1 VSFQS
6 PLLLLALVV
15 VPLLAALYLLN
26 QRRRRAY
33 TIRFTNLALLGSVMG
48 KEPGFRRHLPAVL
61 FGLGTVGLLLAMAR
75 PTAAISIPKDRASVM
90 LAVDVSG
97 SMAASDVQPTRIEA
111 ARQAAKT
118 LIEKLPGQAQVGL
131 VSFNGQANLITP
143 LTGDHQS
150 VEGALEGLRPGGG
163 TAIGDGLQL
172 AVQELVQNS
181 KPDQS
186 GKRPPAMIV
195 LLTDGTSNTGIP
207 PADAAAQ
214 SKSAGIPVEAIGIG
228 VRGQTTFLGG
238 RMIDGVDEQALQD
251 IAGAT
256 GGHYF
261 YAAEAGVLQNVYG
274 SLGSTFGWKIEK
286 VDLTIPVLAAG
297 TLILLGGGLLS
308 LRWFRLLP

>member
-6 PLLLLALVV
+6 PLLLLALIAL
-15 VPLLAALYLLN
+15 PLLAAFYLLN

-33 TIRFTNLALLGSVMG
+33 AVRFTNLSLLGQVMG
-48 KEPGFRRHLPAVL
+48 KQPGFRRHLPAVL
-61 FGLGTVGLLLAMAR
+61 FGLGIAGLLLAMAR
-75 PTAAISIPKDRASVM
+75 PTAAISVPRERASVM

-97 SMAASDVQPTRIEA
+97 SMAASDVQPSRIEA
-111 ARQAAKT
+111 ARQAGKT
-118 LIEKLPGQAQVGL
+118 LIDRLPGQAQVGL

-143 LTGDHQS
+143 LTHDHQAVVNS
-150 VEGALEGLRPGGG
+150 LQGLRPGGG

-172 AVQELVQNS
+172 AVQELT
-181 KPDQS
+181 QS
-186 GKRPPAMIV
+186 SGGDKAGQRPPTMIV
-195 LLTDGTSNTGIP
+195 LVTDGSSNTGVA

-214 SKSAGIPVEAIGIG
+214 AKAAGIPVETVGIG

-238 RMIDGVDEQALQD
+238 RMIDGVDEQTLQS
-251 IAGAT
+251 IASTT

-261 YAAEAGVLQNVYG
+261 YAAESNVLHDVYS
-274 SLGSTFGWKIEK
+274 SLGSSFGWRIEQ

-297 TLILLGGGLLS
+297 TLIVLGGALLS